1 MGADGGER
9 FGDGSPNISLGPGP
23 GLCSFIK
30 NFTVC
35 LSQAV
40 TWEVG
45 SSLQGTLRRGQGEDT
60 GAEIRRRWDP
70 RGADGAQGEGSVCH
84 FWVERPGGVSFGG
97 IGVRACNI
105 GSGRYRE
112 GRTQTGGRS
121 NPSADREGD
130 VCRGADRG
138 ASEKL

>member
-35 LSQAV
+35 LSQAL

-45 SSLQGTLRRGQGEDT
+45 SSLQCTLRRGQGEDT
-60 GAEIRRRWDP
+60 GAEIRRSGT

-84 FWVERPGGVSFGG
+84 FWVERSGGASFGG

-105 GSGRYRE
+105 GSGHYRE
-112 GRTQTGGRS
+112 GQTQTGERCGH
-121 NPSADREGD
+121 PSADREGD